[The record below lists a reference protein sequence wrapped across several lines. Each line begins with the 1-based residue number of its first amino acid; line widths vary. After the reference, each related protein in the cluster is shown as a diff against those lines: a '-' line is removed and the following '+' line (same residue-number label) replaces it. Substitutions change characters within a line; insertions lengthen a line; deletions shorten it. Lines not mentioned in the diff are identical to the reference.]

1 MKAER
6 NRAAS
11 DQRRKASGHP
21 SARDRIEAPGSSA
34 STDIN
39 GDLRAQI
46 SGRAFE
52 RYVQRGFQ
60 DGHDLE
66 DWLEAEREIL
76 RQEDRAEREIVSQY

>member
-11 DQRRKASGHP
+11 QQRGKAPGHP
-21 SARDRIEAPGSSA
+21 TARDRIEVPGISA
-34 STDIN
+34 STDVN
-39 GDLRAQI
+39 GDLRARI

-66 DWLEAEREIL
+66 DWLEAERQIL

>member
-6 NRAAS
+6 DMAAS
-11 DQRRKASGHP
+11 QQRRKAPGYP
-21 SARDRIEAPGSSA
+21 TARDRIEVPGSSA

-52 RYVQRGFQ
+52 LYVQRGFQ

-66 DWLEAEREIL
+66 DWLEAERQIL
-76 RQEDRAEREIVSQY
+76 RQEDRAEREIVSEY